1 MLLFKCCCLLGCA
14 ALLIVDDH
22 LRCSFAHFKLVAH
35 LLDLGCLLFQACGEN
50 LHFLPLVR
58 DDRFKLSD
66 AGLEAFALLR
76 NHHFQ
81 FPQLAALLLHFAVLF
96 EELVEQHRVHRLV
109 AHGVDLTLLIASHQ
123 SGVHLFY
130 LLGHQPKLRDAL
142 RVKVVFVAEGHR
154 FERENRFTRLVHGL
168 DLVLETLRGN
178 YRAEV
183 TTAIYNYPYTSG
195 HSVPANAGDKGVS
208 LPLVTAVADA
218 DCVGFA
224 YRGCWHRVSRLFL
237 FGYGV
242 GDDVNIVTARR
253 EILTGSCAQ
262 GDVAPADCVASK
274 RSPTVGRVEVG
285 GCAVTERQKTGGR
298 VAGAGCVGIERRRTG
313 GRVVSAGGEAKE
325 SVVTLSGVEAGIASV
340 WCRGN
345 RLRRRRKRKP
355 GEGEGERDEKETE
368 PQKRAAD

>member
-1 MLLFKCCCLLGCA
+1 MG
-14 ALLIVDDH
+14 
-22 LRCSFAHFKLVAH
+22 AH
-35 LLDLGCLLFQACGEN
+35 LLDLCCLLFQACGES

-58 DDRFKLSD
+58 DGRFKLSD

-81 FPQLAALLLHFAVLF
+81 FPQLAALLV
-96 EELVEQHRVHRLV
+96 
-109 AHGVDLTLLIASHQ
+109 
-123 SGVHLFY
+123 
-130 LLGHQPKLRDAL
+130 HQPKLRDAL

-154 FERENRFTRLVHGL
+154 FERENRFARLVHGL

-183 TTAIYNYPYTSG
+183 TAAIYNYPYTSG

-298 VAGAGCVGIERRRTG
+298 VAAAVVVPERRTTV
-313 GRVVSAGGEAKE
+313 GRVVVAGY
-325 SVVTLSGVEAGIASV
+325 VVF
-340 WCRGN
+340 
-345 RLRRRRKRKP
+345 KR
-355 GEGEGERDEKETE
+355 
-368 PQKRAAD
+368 

>member
-1 MLLFKCCCLLGCA
+1 MG
-14 ALLIVDDH
+14 
-22 LRCSFAHFKLVAH
+22 AH
-35 LLDLGCLLFQACGEN
+35 LLDLCCLLFQACGES

-58 DDRFKLSD
+58 DGRFKLSD

-154 FERENRFTRLVHGL
+154 FERENRFARLVHGL

-183 TTAIYNYPYTSG
+183 TAAIYNYPYTSG
-195 HSVPANAGDKGVS
+195 HSDPANAGDKGVS

-218 DCVGFA
+218 DCVGLA
-224 YRGCWHRVSRLFL
+224 YRGCWYRGCWYRGCWHRVSRLFG
-237 FGYGV
+237 FGV
-242 GDDVNIVTARR
+242 GDDVNIVTTRR

-262 GDVAPADCVASK
+262 DDVALAS
-274 RSPTVGRVEVG
+274 
-285 GCAVTERQKTGGR
+285 
-298 VAGAGCVGIERRRTG
+298 
-313 GRVVSAGGEAKE
+313 
-325 SVVTLSGVEAGIASV
+325 
-340 WCRGN
+340 
-345 RLRRRRKRKP
+345 
-355 GEGEGERDEKETE
+355 
-368 PQKRAAD
+368 